1 MGRTAIFMVI
11 GFSVISLYFGSQS
24 YDVKIQAM
32 NNAITYFENVQ
43 RTSIGSAGAN
53 FAMTKLTSD
62 TGWKGPGKNVYY
74 PFAGGSFSIEVKDS
88 VYQLSQYKVVNVSTV
103 YQGSNMDGSGTNVSA
118 LTKIVLS
125 PSSFSKFG
133 YFSSNDPSSITWQ
146 TGDTVFGPFH
156 SNTYI
161 YVSSSDAI
169 DQPVFMDKATSKSG
183 LSPATGSRP
192 VFKKGHYYPTNIV
205 MPSFAAAFQQIK
217 NAAKDNGHYDSAGRR
232 NSPNWLTGTPWWKS
246 SPGPSVADR
255 SYDTVFL
262 NFRSNGHLQ
271 IGLSSTNVIR
281 SDSLKDTTLS
291 TFAPNG
297 VMYFEGFIV
306 RVQGKVNGKYTI
318 ACDSVAIS
326 GVKKGGTI
334 IIDSSIV
341 YNDTTTVGPSTSD
354 DMLGLVALDS
364 VTIADNAY
372 NLPLSGVQRGINIH
386 AVIFSLKNGFGAA
399 DYATRAKNGQIRL
412 FGGICQKTRQA
423 VGTAGSPG
431 TGFFKSYHHDPR
443 LLRRIVP
450 PLFPKTGVFE
460 ILSWFE

>member
-24 YDVKIQAM
+24 YDVKISAM

-53 FAMTKLTSD
+53 FAMTKLTQD

-88 VYQLSQYKVVNVSTV
+88 VWNLSQYKVVNVITV
-103 YQGSNMDGSGTNVSA
+103 YQGSNIEGAGINVSA

-133 YFSSNDPSSITWQ
+133 YFSSNDPASITWQ

-183 LSPATGSRP
+183 LSPASGSRP
-192 VFKKGHYYPTNIV
+192 KFKKGHYYPTNIV
-205 MPSFAAAFQQIK
+205 MPSFAAAFAQIK
-217 NAAKDNGHYDSAGRR
+217 TVAKEDGHYDSAGRR
-232 NSPNWLTGTPWWKS
+232 NSPQWWSGGNPWWDS
-246 SPGPSVADR
+246 SPGTSVLDA
-255 SYDTVFL
+255 SYDTVYL
-262 NFRSNGHLQ
+262 NFRPNHRLI
-271 IGLSSTNVIR
+271 IGLTSTNVTR
-281 SDSLKDTTLS
+281 ADSLREVDLHD
-291 TFAPNG
+291 FAHNG
-297 VMYFEGFIV
+297 VMFFERFVV
-306 RVQGKVNGKYTI
+306 RVRGRVDGKYTI
-318 ACDSVAIS
+318 ASARV
-326 GVKKGGTI
+326 GTVGGSI

-341 YNDTTTVGPSTSD
+341 YVDTTTVGPSTSN
-354 DMLGLVALDS
+354 DMLGLVATDS
-364 VTIADNAY
+364 LTIANNAN
-372 NLPLSGVQRGINIH
+372 NLPLSGVQRGIDIH
-386 AVIFSLKNGFGAA
+386 AVVFSLNNGFGAA
-399 DYATRAKNGQIRL
+399 NYATRPKNGQIRL
-412 FGGICQKTRQA
+412 FGGICQKTRQP